1 MRFPISTVLAPP
13 LLILLASLS
22 ETRADESGTRD
33 ALLAAQAS
41 GPTRVFLHTEWLPY
55 KKSPK
60 YRIEHLMLRELV
72 RQAFV
77 LAAHHDFGLEIR
89 DASLGETFDD
99 ESDVVHL
106 VLIERTSYVRSRATL
121 ELQLFKIDRAITVDQ
136 ISNLWGTA
144 AIWSKNYEFPTA
156 TTHLYAYAASLF
168 GDATDDFAEAL
179 RLAGV
184 VFPEQQAPINSPPT
198 PTSEWNRRV
207 LSGDYVTQFGIARE
221 VMTTLKDASEKTELF
236 GLLARIN
243 ANLALFTDHQANAV
257 SRVFAARALLYCTRL
272 PGDTTDDA
280 RRLDQFYA
288 WSLVGHHYGAQK
300 ILESIDTPLE
310 DFGDSKPWAELLRAY
325 IDHDLLAVEKIAKT
339 EAPVQAI
346 ALRLWFELLKGY
358 GNLGW
363 FRDAY
368 ERIIERADDS
378 YGVYAGISRH
388 ETDLSLSRQAAFFA
402 PLHFNNGLQSGLATM
417 KDLPRALQTDVLDSK
432 KITQDAWQSLWPAGP
447 SEIAAQL
454 RDLNESG
461 TDNCLSWSALAY
473 LIEEEQ
479 FILAENFLRVS
490 LNAVE
495 SSHDEQVATILDSI
509 TEHRY
514 ADWIRSYKHAARVE
528 QHKRYEQLKDLR
540 FFDMRGSMSHMWAS
554 ARWAMFKFN
563 RPLYDSIPQ
572 DWVASDLTYQ
582 GFIEDSPVRGVG
594 PERSDEHIL
603 YYNARF
609 GDYVPKSPIR
619 WRYEILYSDIES
631 VDELAE
637 IEDKLGRDAIGY
649 RHAGAEYWGIY
660 KRTEAEA
667 ALTGAIRCLNRSIK
681 LLPDSSTA
689 IRLAKIHWDQG
700 NKQAWESS
708 LQEFLA
714 SDVEQTGLQPSVIQA
729 HLAYGLADQGRW
741 KEAHEFA
748 LLAASTAS
756 GSGFLCASA
765 TAEGLEDWDE
775 SEDWIQALSTNYP
788 SSSGYRW
795 YFWCRRNERGNVES
809 ARRIASAY
817 FRAPTKTGKSEFAR
831 GIYCILERR
840 GNEAFEAFQY
850 AAERELPLA
859 AFLAFTFAGNEI
871 QKDEAR
877 LEVNRIVESCE
888 QTPESERTL
897 EEKMNLLFAD
907 LANKS
912 SLSEADIDAY
922 KKQLPE
928 EASQQR
934 NAYAFLLGRL
944 LQLAGETDQA
954 LELYDSIRQ
963 PGGFAPGHCE
973 TLAGAAVAG
982 AERARRTERPAP
994 SRK

>member
-1 MRFPISTVLAPP
+1 MRFPIPAVLALP
-13 LLILLASLS
+13 LLVLLATLL
-22 ETRADESGTRD
+22 ETRADGSGTPY
-33 ALLAAQAS
+33 ALSAAQAS
-41 GPTRVFLHTEWLPY
+41 RPTKIFLHTEWLPY
-55 KKSPK
+55 KQSEK

-99 ESDVVHL
+99 ETDVVHL
-106 VLIERTSYVRSRATL
+106 VLVERTSYLRSRATL
-121 ELQLFKIDRAITVDQ
+121 ELQLFKVDSAVTVDQ
-136 ISNLWGTA
+136 ISDLWGTT
-144 AIWSKNYEFPTA
+144 AIWSNSYEFPTA

-168 GDATDDFAEAL
+168 GNATDDFAEAL

-184 VFPEQQAPINSPPT
+184 AFPEQQASTNREPT
-198 PTSEWNRRV
+198 PIEEWNRRI

-221 VMTTLKDASEKTELF
+221 IMADLKDASEKTELF

-272 PGDTTDDA
+272 PGDTTDDE

-300 ILESIDTPLE
+300 ILESIDSPLE

-363 FRDAY
+363 FRDAH
-368 ERIIERADDS
+368 ERVTERAEDS
-378 YGVYAGISRH
+378 YGVYAGITRH
-388 ETDLSLSRQAAFFA
+388 ETDLSLSRQAAFLA
-402 PLHFNNGLQSGLATM
+402 PQYFSNGLQKGLATM
-417 KDLPRALQTDVLDSK
+417 KDLPRGLQTDVLD
-432 KITQDAWQSLWPAGP
+432 ITRISQDNWQSPWPAGP
-447 SEIAAQL
+447 SKIAAQL

-461 TDNCLSWSALAY
+461 TANCLSWSALAY

-495 SSHDEQVATILDSI
+495 YSHDEQVDTILDSI

-563 RPLYDSIPQ
+563 RPLYDSVPQ

-582 GFIEDSPVRGVG
+582 GFIEDSPVRGAG
-594 PERSDEHIL
+594 PETSKEHIL

-609 GDYVPKSPIR
+609 GEYVPKSPIR
-619 WRYEILYSDIES
+619 WRYEILHSDIDAI
-631 VDELAE
+631 DELVE
-637 IEDKLGRDAIGY
+637 IEKKLGRDAIGY
-649 RHAGAEYWGIY
+649 RHAGAKYWDIY

-667 ALTGAIRCLNRSIK
+667 ALTGATRCLNRSIK

-689 IRLAKIHWDQG
+689 IQLAKIHWDQG
-700 NKQAWESS
+700 NKQAWERS
-708 LQEFLA
+708 LQDFLA
-714 SDVEQTGLQPSVIQA
+714 SDVEQTGLQPSIIQA

-741 KEAHEFA
+741 EEAHEFA
-748 LLAASTAS
+748 LLAAATAS

-765 TAEGLEDWDE
+765 TAEGLEKWDE
-775 SEDWIQALSTNYP
+775 SEDWIQSLSTNYP
-788 SSSGYRW
+788 SSSGYLW
-795 YFWCRRNERGNVES
+795 YFWCRRNERGNIAA
-809 ARRIASAY
+809 ARRIADAY
-817 FRAPTKTGKSEFAR
+817 FQAPTKTEKSEFAR

-840 GNEAFEAFQY
+840 SNEAFEAFQY

-859 AFLAFTFAGNEI
+859 AFLAITFAGNET
-871 QKDEAR
+871 QKEEAR
-877 LEVNRIVESCE
+877 LEVERIVQSCE

-897 EEKMNLLFAD
+897 EEKMNLLFAG
-907 LANKS
+907 LAKKG
-912 SLSEADIDAY
+912 SLSGADIDAY

-928 EASQQR
+928 GASQQR
-934 NAYAFLLGRL
+934 NAYIFLLGRL
-944 LQLAGETDQA
+944 LQLTGETAQA

-963 PGGFAPGHCE
+963 PGGFAPGHFE

-982 AERARRTERPAP
+982 AERARRTEQPTP
-994 SRK
+994 